1 VETCQALWGGM
12 VLGWVGLGLWGAV
25 LRGVKRGV
33 AGEVEAVRLGRHTAF
48 WIRMRRYGICDRGVV
63 CGV

>member
-1 VETCQALWGGM
+1 
-12 VLGWVGLGLWGAV
+12 LGWVGLGLWGAV